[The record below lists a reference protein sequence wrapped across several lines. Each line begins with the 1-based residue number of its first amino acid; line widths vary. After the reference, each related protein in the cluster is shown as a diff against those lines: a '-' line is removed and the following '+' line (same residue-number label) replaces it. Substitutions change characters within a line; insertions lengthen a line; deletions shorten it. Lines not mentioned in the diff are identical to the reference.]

1 MDLEKWKIVI
11 EIVSIVIATI
21 ATLYKVLFKNNEKK
35 SMQYFEKI
43 LLGFVNAHYINNNMD
58 CIKYIRNR
66 ISRKNDYIPTYL
78 HYLVDN
84 NDNSKLKKVLLYD
97 YCRFYKNDDSN
108 LSKILRVTEKIMYYI
123 LLFLYA
129 GSIILLMF
137 ECLGGVIF
145 FIFHFKSLV
154 SETVSVFG
162 LSFTM
167 IAWYLIFFIGII
179 IVIIVYALMISFF
192 QNFHEDDYTL
202 KTKNIEKLIEK
213 KVKYYDKNHKKFYK
227 L

>member
-1 MDLEKWKIVI
+1 MDLDKWRKVF
-11 EIVSIVIATI
+11 EIISIAIAAIATV
-21 ATLYKVLFKNNEKK
+21 YKVLFKNNEDK
-35 SMQYFEKI
+35 SKQYFEKI
-43 LLGFVNAHYINNNMD
+43 LLGFVNAHYIDNNMD
-58 CIKYIRNR
+58 CIEYIRNR
-66 ISRKNDYIPTYL
+66 ISKKNEYIPTYL

-84 NDNSKLKKVLLYD
+84 NDNSKLKKVLLFD
-97 YCRFYKNDDSN
+97 YCRFYKNDDSELN
-108 LSKILRVTEKIMYYI
+108 KMLRVTEKIMHFI

-137 ECLGGVIF
+137 ECLGGLIF
-145 FIFHFKSLV
+145 FIFHTKSLV

-162 LSFTM
+162 LNFPR

-179 IVIIVYALMISFF
+179 IVIIVYALIISLF
-192 QNFHEDDYTL
+192 QSFHEDDYTL